1 MVRVVTVTVHGGVA
15 LVLHLEGAAIRACV
29 ARCDVL
35 ISLVPAMKVCTQRCV
50 RPLVCILLLLRH
62 AGLVSRAA
70 CSSDLLVRIVLLAR
84 VEGCRAFPLLELAGG
99 PVNG

>member
-1 MVRVVTVTVHGGVA
+1 MTVTVHSGVA
-15 LVLHLEGAAIRACV
+15 LVLHLERAAVRPCI

-50 RPLVCILLLLRH
+50 RPLVRILLLLRH
-62 AGLVSRAA
+62 AGLVSHAA

-84 VEGCRAFPLLELAGG
+84 AEGCRAFPLLELAGG

>member
-15 LVLHLEGAAIRACV
+15 QVLHLEGAAVRACV

-50 RPLVCILLLLRH
+50 RPLVRILLLRH

-70 CSSDLLVRIVLLAR
+70 CSSDLLV
-84 VEGCRAFPLLELAGG
+84 
-99 PVNG
+99 